1 MSVCLSI
8 YLHKRNAEV
17 SSLGLLWCLQGTK
30 LDFFF
35 LNAPS
40 FLARSLHSQGFPG
53 GASGKEP
60 LFQCRRDI
68 RILGSIPES
77 GRSPG
82 GGHGNPLQYFCL
94 ENPVD
99 RGAEWAT
106 VHGSQESDMPKQL
119 TLRYSLH
126 SHGCLL
132 VSK

>member
-17 SSLGLLWCLQGTK
+17 SSLGLLWCLQGAK

-60 LFQCRRDI
+60 LFQCRRQEMRVQSLGQEDPLEEGMAI
-68 RILGSIPES
+68 HSSIFAWRIQWIEEPS
-77 GRSPG
+77 GLQSM
-82 GGHGNPLQYFCL
+82 GHKSLTCL
-94 ENPVD
+94 SN
-99 RGAEWAT
+99 
-106 VHGSQESDMPKQL
+106 
-119 TLRYSLH
+119 
-126 SHGCLL
+126 
-132 VSK
+132 